1 MPLWLTPRTAVEAA
15 RNPVGAG
22 LSLWEDYVRKFIEK
36 YRLDAAQEQQAL
48 RALRSCQQQAHAYL
62 RRKKPDF
69 ERLDRLHAAS
79 GADSTPAGPDQGPA
93 SPELRRLL
101 IPIDDIFKK
110 QLKPRLDMI
119 PTRRQRLAV
128 DQEGAANA
136 GRQPLTR
143 PAAGLP
149 HP

>member
-1 MPLWLTPRTAVEAA
+1 M
-15 RNPVGAG
+15 
-22 LSLWEDYVRKFIEK
+22 
-36 YRLDAAQEQQAL
+36 
-48 RALRSCQQQAHAYL
+48 
-62 RRKKPDF
+62 
-69 ERLDRLHAAS
+69 
-79 GADSTPAGPDQGPA
+79 
-93 SPELRRLL
+93 RRLL